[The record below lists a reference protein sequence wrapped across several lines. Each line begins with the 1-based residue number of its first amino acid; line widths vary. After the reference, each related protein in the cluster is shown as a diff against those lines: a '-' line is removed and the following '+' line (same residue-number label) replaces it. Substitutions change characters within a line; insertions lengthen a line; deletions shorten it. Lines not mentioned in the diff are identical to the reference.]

1 MNEELKHTES
11 TSEQTQQ
18 EQKQWGKRPP
28 EGSEHHLFFFN
39 DTATTEIYT
48 TIKIFIEFIRG
59 FRRLHFIG
67 PCVTVFGSA
76 RFDEN
81 HKYYKMAQDMG
92 ERLAK
97 AGFAVMTG
105 GGPGI
110 MEAAN
115 RGARQGGG
123 LSLGCN
129 IELPM
134 EQHPN
139 PYLDRYIDFNYF
151 FVRKVMLV
159 KYSDAFVVMPGGFGT
174 LDEVF
179 ETAVLIQTGK
189 IEKFPIIIMGREFWE
204 PMREFIDRS
213 LIEGGTISP
222 EDLDLIHVTDDPDEA
237 IAIIAEAQA
246 RRNGK

>member
-1 MNEELKHTES
+1 MTTNTQTED
-11 TSEQTQQ
+11 Q
-18 EQKQWGKRPP
+18 
-28 EGSEHHLFFFN
+28 H
-39 DTATTEIYT
+39 TATTKTDWGKKPPMGGERELLRGPRLRRQELWT
-48 TIKIFIEFIRG
+48 ALKIFAEFIRG
-59 FRRLHFIG
+59 FRQLHFIG

-81 HKYYKMAQDMG
+81 HQYYKLAQQTG
-92 ERLAK
+92 TALAK
-97 AGFAVMTG
+97 AGYAVMTG

-115 RGARQGGG
+115 RGAKEGQG

-139 PYLDRYIDFNYF
+139 PYLDRFVDFNYF

-159 KYSDAFVVMPGGFGT
+159 KYSTAFIVMPGGFGT

-179 ETAVLIQTGK
+179 ETLVLIQTKK
-189 IEKFPIIIMGREFWE
+189 IERFPIIVMGKEFWSHLQT
-204 PMREFIDRS
+204 FIDNA
-213 LIEGGTISP
+213 LIQGRTIDP
-222 EDLDLIHVTDDPDEA
+222 IDIDLVQWTDDPNEA
-237 IAIIAEAQA
+237 VEMIARFDAKVAP
-246 RRNGK
+246 